1 MAIDG
6 GWKLDVRLV
15 PNAAPIEMFWANDAR
30 VAATIRA
37 ASLKMTIFTS
47 SRYCKSLTALI
58 EPQDGSLKPLR
69 RTGHRPNAD
78 VLPVALSTI
87 SRPGMTRGN
96 PPVGLPGISV

>member
-30 VAATIRA
+30 VATIRA
-37 ASLKMTIFTS
+37 ASLRMTIFTS

-58 EPQDGSLKPLR
+58 EPQDGSLKPSR
-69 RTGHRPNAD
+69 RTGHRPSAD

-96 PPVGLPGISV
+96 PPVELPRISV